1 MFDSTRQLL
10 ADPQRAGSSWAA
22 ARLRAL
28 VDRADTR
35 RPDDEL
41 PDDQPWTEEPTESP
55 VPARRYLTGGHGR
68 RWLVI
73 AVAAV
78 LLLAA
83 GIGIAVASGGP
94 VAEPVTGLPSAV
106 DSPVVS
112 SAAARPSTA
121 SAPRIVVSVRG
132 KVRHPGLVTL
142 AQGARV
148 ADAIKA
154 CGGLRRGA
162 DTGPLNLARKL
173 ADGEQIYVAIPV
185 PAGADVATS
194 PESPGGGTSSP
205 SKVDINT
212 ATADQLDTL
221 PGIGEVTAQ
230 RIVQWRQQHGRFA
243 SVDQLQQ
250 VPGIGDAKLASLRD
264 LVVAG

>member
-10 ADPQRAGSSWAA
+10 ADRSTAT

-28 VDRADTR
+28 AGRADRR

-41 PDDQPWTEEPTESP
+41 PEDQTWTEEPGAPPP
-55 VPARRYLTGGHGR
+55 VRSYLRGGHGR

-73 AVAAV
+73 GLAAV

-94 VAEPVTGLPSAV
+94 IAEPVTSLPTAADLPSAT
-106 DSPVVS
+106 SLAS
-112 SAAARPSTA
+112 RPSTA
-121 SAPRIVVSVRG
+121 STPRIVVSVRG
-132 KVRHPGLVTL
+132 KVRRPGLITL

-154 CGGLRRGA
+154 CGGLRPGA
-162 DTGPLNLARKL
+162 DSGALNLARKL

-185 PAGADVATS
+185 PAGADVAATPS
-194 PESPGGGTSSP
+194 ADGGPAGQT
-205 SKVDINT
+205 KVDINT

-243 SVDQLQQ
+243 SVEQLQQ

>member
-10 ADPQRAGSSWAA
+10 ADRSSAA

-28 VDRADTR
+28 ANRADPR

-41 PDDQPWTEEPTESP
+41 PDDQTWTEEPGAPPP
-55 VPARRYLTGGHGR
+55 VRGYVHGGHGR

-73 AVAAV
+73 GLAAV
-78 LLLAA
+78 VLLAA

-94 VAEPVTGLPSAV
+94 VAEPVSDLPAAANTPTAAPTV
-106 DSPVVS
+106 R
-112 SAAARPSTA
+112 SAAVRPSTA
-121 SAPRIVVSVRG
+121 STPRIVVSVRG
-132 KVRHPGLVTL
+132 KVRHPGLITL
-142 AQGARV
+142 APGARV

-154 CGGLRRGA
+154 CGGLRHGA
-162 DTGPLNLARKL
+162 DPGALNLARKL

-185 PAGADVATS
+185 PPGADVAVAPS
-194 PESPGGGTSSP
+194 ADGDAPGQ

-212 ATADQLDTL
+212 ASAEKLDTL

>member
-10 ADPQRAGSSWAA
+10 ADRSSAT

-28 VDRADTR
+28 VDPAAAR

-41 PDDQPWTEEPTESP
+41 PDDQAWTEEPGDP
-55 VPARRYLTGGHGR
+55 PAALPPPARGYQPGGHGR

-73 AVAAV
+73 GLAAL

-94 VAEPVTGLPSAV
+94 VAEPVTSLPSAA
-106 DSPVVS
+106 DSPTATSVEV
-112 SAAARPSTA
+112 RPSTA
-121 SAPRIVVSVRG
+121 AAPPIVVSVRG
-132 KVRHPGLVTL
+132 KVRHPGLITL

-154 CGGLRRGA
+154 CGGLRHGA
-162 DTGPLNLARKL
+162 DPGALNLARKL
-173 ADGEQIYVAIPV
+173 VDGEQIYVAIPV
-185 PAGADVATS
+185 PAGADTPVS
-194 PESPGGGTSSP
+194 PAAGGDAAGQA
-205 SKVDINT
+205 KVDINT
-212 ATADQLDTL
+212 ASADQLDTL
-221 PGIGEVTAQ
+221 PGVGEVTAQ
-230 RIVQWRQQHGRFA
+230 RIVQWRRQHGRFA